1 MWPLP
6 QVPRLLSKPLAALS
20 PEAPTDG
27 SFVATS
33 AATLAK
39 TGKFGDLRRRLVFLI
54 LALVVYR
61 IGAHIPVPGIDPNQ
75 LEQLFKGQQGG
86 ILSLFNMFSGGAL
99 SRFTVFA
106 LGIMPYISASIIMQ
120 LMTYVLPA
128 FEQLKKEGEAG
139 RRKITQYTRYGT
151 LGLAIFQALGIAL
164 ALEGSA
170 GLVINPGMGFRLT
183 AVVSLV
189 AGTMFLMWLG
199 EQITERGLGNGISI
213 LIFAGIAAG
222 LPSAIGGLLE
232 LVRTGAMNILVSIF
246 IVLLVVLV
254 TYFVVFV
261 ERGQRK
267 ILVNYARRQVG
278 NKVYGGQSSHL
289 PLKLNMAGVIPPIFA
304 SSIILLPTTVVSW
317 VSTGDSTR
325 WLRDIASALSP
336 GQPIY
341 VALYAAA
348 IVFFC
353 FFYTALV
360 FNSRETADN
369 LKKSGAF
376 IPGIRPGDQTARYID
391 KILVRLT
398 LIGAI
403 YITLVCLLPEFL
415 ILKYNVPFYF
425 GGTSLLIIVVV
436 TMDFMAQVQNYVM
449 SQQYESLLKK
459 ANFKASPGA

>member
-1 MWPLP
+1 M
-6 QVPRLLSKPLAALS
+6 
-20 PEAPTDG
+20 
-27 SFVATS
+27 ATS
-33 AATLAK
+33 AQTLAK
-39 TGKFGDLRRRLVFLI
+39 SGKFGDLRRRLVFLL

-61 IGAHIPVPGIDPNQ
+61 IGAHIPVPGIDPDQ
-75 LEQLFKGQQGG
+75 LRQLFQSQQGG

-106 LGIMPYISASIIMQ
+106 LGIMPYISASIIIQ
-120 LMTYVLPA
+120 LMTHVVPTL
-128 FEQLKKEGEAG
+128 EQLRKEGEAG

-151 LGLAIFQALGIAL
+151 LALALFQALGIAL
-164 ALEGSA
+164 ALEGSP
-170 GLVINPGMGFRLT
+170 GLVIDPGFGFRMT

-199 EQITERGLGNGISI
+199 EQITERGLGNGISLI
-213 LIFAGIAAG
+213 IFAGIVAG
-222 LPSAIGGLLE
+222 LPSAIGGLFE
-232 LVRTGAMNILVSIF
+232 LVRTGSMSIIASMF
-246 IVLLVVLV
+246 IIAIVIVVTFV
-254 TYFVVFV
+254 VVFV

-267 ILVNYARRQVG
+267 ILVNYAKRQVG

-304 SSIILLPTTVVSW
+304 SSIILLPATVVGW
-317 VSTGDSTR
+317 FATGEGLR
-325 WLRDIASALSP
+325 WLKDLSAALSP

-341 VALYAAA
+341 VLLYAAM

-376 IPGIRPGDQTARYID
+376 IPGIRPGDQTAKYID
-391 KILVRLT
+391 KILSRLT
-398 LIGAI
+398 MVGAA

-415 ILKYNVPFYF
+415 ILRYNVPFYF

-436 TMDFMAQVQNYVM
+436 TMDFWAQVQSYVM

-459 ANFKASPGA
+459 ANFKTS

>member
-1 MWPLP
+1 MATT
-6 QVPRLLSKPLAALS
+6 AAQM
-20 PEAPTDG
+20 
-27 SFVATS
+27 
-33 AATLAK
+33 AK
-39 TGKFGDLRRRLVFLI
+39 TDKFGDLRRRLVFLL

-61 IGAHIPVPGIDPNQ
+61 LGAHIPVPGIDPTQ
-75 LEQLFKGQQGG
+75 LQQLFKGQQGG

-99 SRFTVFA
+99 SRFTIFA
-106 LGIMPYISASIIMQ
+106 LGIMPYISASIVMQ
-120 LMTYVLPA
+120 LLTYVLPT
-128 FEQLKKEGEAG
+128 FEQMKKEGEAG

-151 LGLAIFQALGIAL
+151 VGLALFQSLGIAL
-164 ALEGSA
+164 ALESSA
-170 GLVINPGMGFRLT
+170 GLVISPGFGFRLT
-183 AVVSLV
+183 SVVTLT

-213 LIFAGIAAG
+213 LIFGGIAAG

-232 LVRTGAMNILVSIF
+232 LVRTGAMSI
-246 IVLLVVLV
+246 IVALLVVVLVALV

-304 SSIILLPTTVVSW
+304 SSIILLPATIANWFS
-317 VSTGDSTR
+317 SGDSMR
-325 WLRDIASALSP
+325 WLKDISSTLSP
-336 GQPIY
+336 GQPVY
-341 VALYAAA
+341 VMLYAAA

-376 IPGIRPGDQTARYID
+376 IPGIRPGDQTAKYID
-391 KILVRLT
+391 KILLRLT
-398 LIGAI
+398 LAGAI
-403 YITLVCLLPEFL
+403 YITFVCLLPEFL

-425 GGTSLLIIVVV
+425 GGTSLMIIVVV
-436 TMDFMAQVQNYVM
+436 TMDFMAQVQNYMM

-459 ANFKASPGA
+459 ANFKAS

>member
-1 MWPLP
+1 MATN
-6 QVPRLLSKPLAALS
+6 AAS
-20 PEAPTDG
+20 T
-27 SFVATS
+27 
-33 AATLAK
+33 AK
-39 TGKFGDLRRRLVFLI
+39 TDKYGDLRRRLVFLL

-61 IGAHIPVPGIDPNQ
+61 VGAHIPVPGIDPTQ
-75 LEQLFKGQQGG
+75 LQQLFKGQQGG

-99 SRFTVFA
+99 SRFTIFA

-120 LMTYVLPA
+120 LLTYVLPT
-128 FEQLKKEGEAG
+128 FEQLKKEGEGG

-151 LGLAIFQALGIAL
+151 LGLALFQSLGIAL
-164 ALEGSA
+164 ALESSA
-170 GLVINPGMGFRLT
+170 GLVIAPGFGFRMTSVVTLT
-183 AVVSLV
+183 

-213 LIFAGIAAG
+213 LIFGGIAAG

-232 LVRTGAMNILVSIF
+232 LVRTGAMSI
-246 IVLLVVLV
+246 VVALLVVILV
-254 TYFVVFV
+254 AGVTWFVVFV

-304 SSIILLPTTVVSW
+304 SSIILLPATIANWFS
-317 VSTGDSTR
+317 SGDSMR
-325 WLRDIASALSP
+325 WLKDISSTLAP

-341 VALYAAA
+341 VMLYAGA
-348 IVFFC
+348 IIFFC

-376 IPGIRPGDQTARYID
+376 IPGIRPGDQTAKYID
-391 KILVRLT
+391 KILLRLT
-398 LIGAI
+398 LAGAI
-403 YITLVCLLPEFL
+403 YITIVCLLPEFL

-436 TMDFMAQVQNYVM
+436 TMDFMAQVQNYMM

-459 ANFKASPGA
+459 ANFKSS

>member
-1 MWPLP
+1 MFSM
-6 QVPRLLSKPLAALS
+6 Q
-20 PEAPTDG
+20 
-27 SFVATS
+27 
-33 AATLAK
+33 
-39 TGKFGDLRRRLVFLI
+39 GKMGDLKRRLMFL
-54 LALVVYR
+54 LGALIVYR
-61 IGAHIPVPGIDPNQ
+61 IGAHIPVPGIDPVA
-75 LEQLFKGQQGG
+75 LADLFKSQKGG
-86 ILSLFNMFSGGAL
+86 ILDMFNMFSGGAL
-99 SRFTVFA
+99 SRFTILA

-120 LMTYVLPA
+120 LMTVVSPSLEA
-128 FEQLKKEGEAG
+128 LKKEGESG

-151 LGLAIFQALGIAL
+151 AALAMFQGMGIAI
-164 ALEGSA
+164 ALESQR
-170 GLVINPGMGFRLT
+170 GLVLEPGLTFRLIT
-183 AVVSLV
+183 MLTLV
-189 AGTMFLMWLG
+189 TGTMFLMWLG

-222 LPSAIGGLLE
+222 LPNAIGGLLE
-232 LVRTGAMNILVSIF
+232 LVRTGAMSILIALF
-246 IVLLVVLV
+246 IVVVVGLV

-304 SSIILLPTTVVSW
+304 SSIILLPATVVSW
-317 VSTGDSTR
+317 FSSGDSMR
-325 WLRDIASALSP
+325 WLKDIASALSP
-336 GQPIY
+336 GQPVYIMLY
-341 VALYAAA
+341 VAA

-398 LIGAI
+398 LAGAV
-403 YITLVCLLPEFL
+403 YIAFVCLLPEFL

-436 TMDFMAQVQNYVM
+436 TMDFMSQVQNYMM

-459 ANFKASPGA
+459 ANFKTTMGA